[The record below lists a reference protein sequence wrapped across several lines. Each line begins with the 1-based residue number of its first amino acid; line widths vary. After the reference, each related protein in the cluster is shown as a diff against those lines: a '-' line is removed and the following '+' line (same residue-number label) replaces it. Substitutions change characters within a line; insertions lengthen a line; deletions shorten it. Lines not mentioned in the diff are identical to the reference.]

1 MTIHIG
7 ADYDTSLIVA
17 GIDSLRD
24 RREKL
29 TARFFRPI
37 RQVLASS
44 SHLHCTCMLPG
55 CRDNDTINRL
65 RNPKPFHP

>member
-1 MTIHIG
+1 MTYSG

-24 RREKL
+24 RRKKL
-29 TARFFRPI
+29 TARFFI

-44 SHLHCTCMLPG
+44 SHLHCMLPDR
-55 CRDNDTINRL
+55 RDNYIINRL
-65 RNPKPFHP
+65 RIAKS